1 MAQCR
6 LCHPLYS
13 RCMMKDYM
21 KLPVL
26 YMRGGTSKG
35 AYLYAPDL
43 PTDPTERDAM
53 ILSSM
58 GVQMYVK
65 LMGLEEQ
72 TL

>member
-43 PTDPTERDAM
+43 PTDPTERDA
-53 ILSSM
+53 
-58 GVQMYVK
+58 
-65 LMGLEEQ
+65 
-72 TL
+72 